1 MIIIS
6 FSICVII
13 PYWFMTYTGNDNW
26 KIFSHSFIFIM
37 GIFNLISS
45 FNETINFISTKYGI
59 NHNNWSWG
67 LAH

>member
-13 PYWFMTYTGNDNW
+13 PYWFKTYTGNDNW

-37 GIFNLISS
+37 GIVNLISYS
-45 FNETINFISTKYGI
+45 RKLFKLKIGAQK
-59 NHNNWSWG
+59 
-67 LAH
+67 